1 MRWLKIGKV
10 DIINNPA
17 FPEIINEARKLPNN
31 KMGKLNFMKGLEVA
45 KNNKFERYFISNN
58 NKIKNVELL
67 CEEFLGSISYLYVNK
82 TELFPTTFKSAFEL
96 YLKLKNKINKLT

>member
-17 FPEIINEARKLPNN
+17 FPEIINESRKLPNN

-45 KNNKFERYFISNN
+45 KNKFERYFKQQQQNQ
-58 NKIKNVELL
+58 K
-67 CEEFLGSISYLYVNK
+67 C
-82 TELFPTTFKSAFEL
+82 
-96 YLKLKNKINKLT
+96 